1 MQFSYYSHHLQ
12 YVNPRAY
19 NVISKDGT
27 NNSFRASPF
36 DPWNPTN
43 TSGVFFQVFDND
55 FYNVIGENPWIH
67 EISSDPTFAFAHEAP
82 VWVPDTD
89 EVFIASNAGGPLGR
103 SGPDANNQI
112 ERISLKEVDEAMG
125 GTPTDVNVSHPKVDL
140 PDFVQMAN
148 GGTGP
153 YKGNIIFMN
162 EGRGNLPSNMVLVN
176 PYPPYNA
183 SILLDNFYGREFN
196 ALNDAKVHSS
206 GVIFFTDP
214 AYAYLQH
221 FKAEPGLPNQ
231 VYAFDPSTGHVR
243 VVADQ
248 LNKPNGLAFSNDFK
262 TLYIVDSGLL
272 GADWGNNATLPAT
285 IYAYDVP
292 DDLFLVNRRVFAYSD
307 EGSPDGVNVD
317 VNGYVYG
324 GCGDG
329 IHVWNPKGILV
340 GKFFTGSNTAN
351 FAFAGPGRL
360 VILAET
366 KVYLASI
373 AAEGVSV
380 IHE

>member
-1 MQFSYYSHHLQ
+1 MFFNLK
-12 YVNPRAY
+12 A
-19 NVISKDGT
+19 I
-27 NNSFRASPF
+27 
-36 DPWNPTN
+36 PWLTRPL
-43 TSGVFFQVFDND
+43 VVFDND

-112 ERISLKEVDEAMG
+112 ERISLKDVDEAMG
-125 GTPTDVNVSHPKVDL
+125 GTPQDVNVSHPKVDL

-214 AYAYLQH
+214 A
-221 FKAEPGLPNQ
+221 
-231 VYAFDPSTGHVR
+231 
-243 VVADQ
+243 
-248 LNKPNGLAFSNDFK
+248 
-262 TLYIVDSGLL
+262 
-272 GADWGNNATLPAT
+272 
-285 IYAYDVP
+285 
-292 DDLFLVNRRVFAYSD
+292 
-307 EGSPDGVNVD
+307 
-317 VNGYVYG
+317 
-324 GCGDG
+324 
-329 IHVWNPKGILV
+329 
-340 GKFFTGSNTAN
+340 
-351 FAFAGPGRL
+351 
-360 VILAET
+360 
-366 KVYLASI
+366 
-373 AAEGVSV
+373 
-380 IHE
+380 